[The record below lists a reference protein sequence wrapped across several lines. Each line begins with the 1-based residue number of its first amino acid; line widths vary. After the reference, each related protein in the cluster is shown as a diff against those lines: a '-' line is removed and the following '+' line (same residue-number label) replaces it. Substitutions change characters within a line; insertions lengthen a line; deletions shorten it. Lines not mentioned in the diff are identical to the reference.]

1 MSKLYQMN
9 RMRNSAAAG
18 GLLTSIIG
26 GAGKLVGKL
35 FQSKGTKLAI
45 AAGKKALANPV
56 VQTGLMIGAS
66 ELASS
71 ALMGRGGGGGGGAR
85 GASGGWTGRRR
96 KGITA
101 TELRGFRK
109 VAKLLHNEGMT
120 IKKKRSH

>member
-18 GLLTSIIG
+18 GILTSLVG
-26 GAGKLVGKL
+26 GAGKFVAKL
-35 FQSKGTKLAI
+35 FQSKGTKLAL

-66 ELASS
+66 ELATS
-71 ALMGRGGGGGGGAR
+71 ALMGRDAGGGVR
-85 GASGGWTGRRR
+85 GASGGWSGRRR
-96 KGITA
+96 KGISA

>member
-56 VQTGLMIGAS
+56 VQTGMMIGAS

-71 ALMGRGGGGGGGAR
+71 ALMKGGGGGGAT
-85 GASGGWTGRRR
+85 GGWHRRR

-109 VAKLLHNEGMT
+109 VSSLLHKEGMR
-120 IKKKRSH
+120 IKKPGRRG

>member
-18 GLLTSIIG
+18 GLLTGIIG

-71 ALMGRGGGGGGGAR
+71 ALMGRGGGGGGAR

>member
-1 MSKLYQMN
+1 MSKLYLMN
-9 RMRNSAAAG
+9 RMGNSPAAG
-18 GLLTSIIG
+18 GLLTGLIG
-26 GAGKLVGKL
+26 GAGKLIGKL

-56 VQTGLMIGAS
+56 VQTGMMIGAS

-71 ALMGRGGGGGGGAR
+71 ALMRGGSGGGGAT
-85 GASGGWTGRRR
+85 GGWRRRR

-109 VAKLLHNEGMT
+109 VSGLLHKEGMR
-120 IKKKRSH
+120 IKNTRRGH